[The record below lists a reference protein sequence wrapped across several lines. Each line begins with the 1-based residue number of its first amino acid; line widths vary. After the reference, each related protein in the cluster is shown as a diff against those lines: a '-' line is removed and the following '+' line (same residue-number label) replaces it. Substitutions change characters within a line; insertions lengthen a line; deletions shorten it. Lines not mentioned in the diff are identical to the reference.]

1 MSSRFG
7 AAAPSKKNT
16 KLKMLL
22 GSMLFL
28 LLIVLLVLIW
38 VVQNNTIGSTSTLP
52 EVQTPI
58 QVQQDSG
65 NVGILVPLFRIE
77 KGQPVSEEMFK
88 TSFIPENQVPM
99 GAMLASSKATLT
111 EKYAANLINAN
122 VPLMKADISDS
133 QPLESLIIPVG
144 FRLITILLD
153 SQSGV
158 DGWAKP
164 GTRVDVNWTFM
175 KDGEKQLA
183 SPLVRFVK
191 VISVGGDSGAQNK
204 EQRTTYVDGKKLTVS
219 LLVTERQS
227 QFIEVA
233 KGNGELSLVLVGGS
247 EPPPNV
253 DDPPVILKAGSIIG
267 ENRTK
272 EVTPEV
278 QPDGVM
284 YSTDPLTGRK
294 TKYIL
299 VNGRWNKDNTYSE

>member
-7 AAAPSKKNT
+7 AAASSKKNT

-22 GSMLFL
+22 GSMVFL
-28 LLIVLLVLIW
+28 LLIVLLVLVW
-38 VVQNNTIGSTSTLP
+38 VAQNSTQGQTSTLT

-77 KGQPVSEEMFK
+77 KGQLLSEEMFK
-88 TSFIPENQVPM
+88 TSFVPENQVPM
-99 GAMLASSKATLT
+99 GAMLASAKGMLV
-111 EKYAANLINAN
+111 EKYAGKLINPN
-122 VPLMKADISDS
+122 VVLMKEDVVDA
-133 QPLESLIIPVG
+133 QPLDTIDIPVG
-144 FRLITILLD
+144 YRLITILLD

-164 GTRVDVNWTFM
+164 GTRVDVNWSFLQ
-175 KDGEKQLA
+175 DGKKKLA

-191 VISVGGDSGAQNK
+191 VISVGGDAGGQNK
-204 EQRTTYVDGKKLTVS
+204 EQRSAYVDGKKLTVS

-233 KGNGELSLVLVGGS
+233 KGNGELSLVLVGGA

-253 DDPPVILKAGSIIG
+253 DDPPKILDAQIVIGDTG
-267 ENRTK
+267 PREP
-272 EVTPEV
+272 TPEV

-284 YSTDPLTGRK
+284 YVTDPVTGRK

-299 VNGRWNKDNTYSE
+299 VNGRWTIDKNYTE